1 MIQTP
6 FNRGKSLIKMRCDNM
21 KKNFKAL
28 FDSQKKVIGYFLS
41 SNCAEIIEVTA
52 AAGFDF
58 VIIDTAPCGI
68 LADAAIVAGYADT
81 SVIVV
86 KQDCAPARKIKRAID
101 NIENSGIEI
110 LGCIYNNAERSFGK
124 PSFYGKKSGY
134 DYGYGYGY
142 SYGGSSANSK
152 HNDKQSR

>member
-1 MIQTP
+1 ME
-6 FNRGKSLIKMRCDNM
+6 
-21 KKNFKAL
+21 
-28 FDSQKKVIGYFLS
+28 
-41 SNCAEIIEVTA
+41 EIIESA
-52 AAGFDF
+52 KKEFDF

-86 KQDCAPARKIKRAID
+86 KQDYAPARKIKRAID

-134 DYGYGYGY
+134 DYGYGY